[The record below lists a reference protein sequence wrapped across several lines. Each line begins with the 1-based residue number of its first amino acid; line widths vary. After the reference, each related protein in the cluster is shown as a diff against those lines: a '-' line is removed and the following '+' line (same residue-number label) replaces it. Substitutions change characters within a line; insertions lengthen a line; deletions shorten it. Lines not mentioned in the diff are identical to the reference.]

1 MEKLRPSFFLFFSPS
16 SHSVQVVE
24 GCAAGRFEP
33 GLSFGR
39 FECDYRD
46 VCYRVYRL
54 VRDGYLYRGDLNQ
67 QLVGYVP
74 ENLSATQRVSTATP
88 YALVCIK

>member
-1 MEKLRPSFFLFFSPS
+1 MILLGAPCGYTLLPLL
-16 SHSVQVVE
+16 QVIE
-24 GCAAGRFEP
+24 GCAAGRFEL

-67 QLVGYVP
+67 QLLGYVP
-74 ENLSATQRVSTATP
+74 DNLSATQRVSTV
-88 YALVCIK
+88 L